1 MNVISLSPETYRSVE
16 TYAKSRNLSVNDAA
30 NSIILGYISLVNP
43 INELKEQRKKN
54 VNGFLSLKG
63 ILKSSDSKMSDK
75 GTRV

>member
-63 ILKSSDSKMSDK
+63 ILKSSYSKMSDK
-75 GTRV
+75 GTV

>member
-63 ILKSSDSKMSDK
+63 ILKSSYSKMSDK